1 MSVPGDEADA
11 APARE
16 RLVKGVLYGLAAA
29 LMWAVYNIGVE
40 LGRAEG
46 FTSADLAILRYTVA
60 AALLTPFL
68 LLRWGRLPPGL
79 TLRRTVLLS
88 LAIGPPF
95 AFLFNTGYGIAPL
108 AHAVVISPGMTM
120 LVANLLPVLLD
131 GQRLPAHRKIGIGVL
146 VIGLVAIA
154 ADRPPAKIP
163 GEWVLLGDLCFV
175 GSGTLWGLFT
185 YLLGRWRLP
194 AIETTAAMSLMTT
207 IGFLPVYLVFFT
219 PAGLPLSAW
228 VEQALYQGALGGCLA
243 IVAFAASITWL
254 GSGLAGLFP
263 ALVPP
268 LAVLLAIPI
277 AGQWP
282 NGLQMLGVLVATAGL
297 VLSLD
302 ALSRFVRRLRY
313 GQDRATRLP

>member
-1 MSVPGDEADA
+1 MSAPAQEMDTV
-11 APARE
+11 PARE

-29 LMWAVYNIGVE
+29 LMWAIYNIGVE
-40 LGRAEG
+40 IGRADG
-46 FTSADLAILRYTVA
+46 FTSADLAILRYAVA
-60 AALLTPFL
+60 AALLAPFL
-68 LLRWGRLPPGL
+68 FLRWSRLPPGL
-79 TLRRTVLLS
+79 TLRRVVLLS
-88 LAIGPPF
+88 LTIGPPF

-108 AHAVVISPGMTM
+108 AHAVVISPGVTM

-131 GQRLPAHRKIGIGVL
+131 GQRLPMHRKIGIAVL
-146 VIGLVAIA
+146 VLGLIAIA
-154 ADRPPAKIP
+154 ADRPPAKTP

-175 GSGTLWGLFT
+175 GSGTLWGVFT

-194 AIETTAAMSLMTT
+194 AVETTAAMSLMTT
-207 IGFLPVYLVFFT
+207 AGFLPLYLAFFT
-219 PAGLPLSAW
+219 PADLPLSAW
-228 VEQALYQGALGGCLA
+228 AEQALYQGALGGCLA

-282 NGLQMLGVLVATAGL
+282 NGLQLVGVLIATTGL

-302 ALSRFVRRLRY
+302 ALSRLFRRLRY
-313 GQDRATRLP
+313 GPDRGTGPR